1 MKKKRKKKKKEFLL
15 FYHVGLGSSSMTILG
30 VKTEKNWWGQLIFI
44 IFNVCRYYYAV
55 DSEVALTH
63 LAIVWEARVTELVM

>member
-1 MKKKRKKKKKEFLL
+1 MKKKKKKVAFLSCW
-15 FYHVGLGSSSMTILG
+15 SSSMTILG
-30 VKTEKNWWGQLIFI
+30 VKTEKNWWCQLIFI
-44 IFNVCRYYYAV
+44 IFNACRYYYAV